1 MFFNPLYKKF
11 TIIALSII
19 LVFINGS
26 YNNEVHAQK
35 LNLKQKIASI
45 KWPSILQGKRIS
57 LDDTLKQE
65 PQPKVKKTKLKAPA
79 KQPKVK
85 KIKPEPQPKV
95 QTKPKKQPKLKPQA
109 SPTSNRIQIK
119 LPKIGPFFKKQLD
132 QLKITKR
139 KDTSI
144 RIGKVPLKRL
154 KQNKIDQ
161 LSTNVIDIETQIQQL
176 QAQKDWLEKRIDL
189 LATPDSVKKLLRKEI
204 IDYKAASQAEMPI
217 PVGNS
222 DIDELVRNLVLLD
235 KIPSTTNL
243 TIRPYYTETK
253 LNYQSLLL
261 TIDSSIVYDPLLFK
275 NKYFTLKKLPLQI
288 GQKLNTNH
296 PYGGNDGAMSYS
308 KGYQFQIS
316 GGVYAQFKN
325 IKLLLRPEY
334 VQTASQQYKTDAY
347 WGQVNPAYKKFLLGN
362 SSLRFDLGK
371 LSMGVSTQNL
381 WWGPGIYN
389 SLLMSNNAQGF
400 FHYTINTNR
409 PIKNFLGTFQFQV
422 ISATLTQDSLQ
433 GFENNGLRRR
443 VINKSDRVLSS
454 LAVDYQPSF
463 LKNISFGINRSLQS
477 YKDRLPTDF
486 VQKNIPVLGA
496 FFGSTDVARDTFPQD
511 QTVSVYT
518 KWMFPKSHAELYYQF
533 AYNDAKANWRDF
545 WLDMSHSTAYILGF
559 KKLFILKDEKYLDLG
574 MEVMKL
580 GQTPSYLHRNAGNFY
595 EHGQII
601 EGYTNQNQIMGA
613 GSGFGN
619 NMQTIQFSM
628 NDGWNKLGI
637 IFHHIQQNPMD
648 FNRADVNN
656 LGIRKIKWN
665 DFSYGIQSRF
675 KYKNILFNANLEWVN
690 SKNYL
695 WTMGQNQ
702 NNLYV
707 NFNTIYLW

>member
-1 MFFNPLYKKF
+1 MFFNSLYKKITNVVLSILLVF
-11 TIIALSII
+11 TIG
-19 LVFINGS
+19 IN
-26 YNNEVHAQK
+26 NNEVHAQK
-35 LNLKQKIASI
+35 FNLKQKIASI

-57 LDDTLKQE
+57 LDDTLKQQ
-65 PQPKVKKTKLKAPA
+65 PQAKV
-79 KQPKVK
+79 
-85 KIKPEPQPKV
+85 
-95 QTKPKKQPKLKPQA
+95 LKPISQP

-119 LPKIGPFFKKQLD
+119 VPKIGSFFKKQID
-132 QLKITKR
+132 FLKNTKR

-144 RIGKVPLKRL
+144 KIGKVPLKRL

-176 QAQKDWLEKRIDL
+176 QAQKEWLEKRIDL

-235 KIPSTTNL
+235 KIPTTTNL

-253 LNYQSLLL
+253 LNYQSLLQ
-261 TIDSSIVYDPLLFK
+261 TIDSSIVYDPLIFK
-275 NKYFTLKKLPLQI
+275 NKFFTLKKLPLQF
-288 GQKLNTNH
+288 GQKLNTNQ

-316 GGVYAQFKN
+316 GGFYAQFKN

-334 VQTASQQYKTDAY
+334 VQTAAQQYKTSAS
-347 WGQVNPAYKKFLLGN
+347 WGQVNPAYKKLLLGN

-400 FHYTINTNR
+400 FHYSINSNR

-422 ISATLTQDSLQ
+422 ISATLTQESLQ

-443 VINKSDRVLSS
+443 AINKSDRVLSS

-486 VQKNIPVLGA
+486 VQKNIPVLSA

-511 QTVSVYT
+511 QTVSIYT

-574 MEVMKL
+574 MEVIKL

-595 EHGQII
+595 EHSQIR
-601 EGYTNQNQIMGA
+601 EGYTNQNQILGA

-619 NMQTIQFSM
+619 NMQTIQLSM
-628 NDGWNKLGI
+628 NQGWNKWGI
-637 IFHHIQQNPMD
+637 IFHHIQQNPM
-648 FNRADVNN
+648 ALVSGVND
-656 LGIRKIKWN
+656 LGLRTIKW
-665 DFSYGIQSRF
+665 DDYAYGVQSRF
-675 KYKNILFNANLEWVN
+675 KYKNILFNANIEWVN

-702 NNLYV
+702 NNLYA
-707 NFNTIYLW
+707 NFNTIFLW

>member
-1 MFFNPLYKKF
+1 MYLNSLYKKF
-11 TIIALSII
+11 LIVGLSIL
-19 LVFINGS
+19 LVFIIGS
-26 YNNEVHAQK
+26 SNNEVHAQK
-35 LNLKQKIASI
+35 VNLKQKIASI
-45 KWPSILQGKRIS
+45 KWPRIFKGKRIS
-57 LDDTLKQE
+57 LDDTLNQQSA
-65 PQPKVKKTKLKAPA
+65 QPKVKKQKIQAPPA
-79 KQPKVK
+79 
-85 KIKPEPQPKV
+85 QPKV
-95 QTKPKKQPKLKPQA
+95 QKQKAQTPPKVKQPKDKKPKPQSA
-109 SPTSNRIQIK
+109 TSSSNRIQIK
-119 LPKIGPFFKKQLD
+119 FPKIGPLFKKQIA
-132 QLKITKR
+132 QFTNTKR

-144 RIGKVPLKRL
+144 KIGKVPLKRL
-154 KQNKIDQ
+154 KQNKIDE
-161 LSTNVIDIETQIQQL
+161 LSTNVIDIETQIQHL
-176 QAQKDWLEKRIDL
+176 QAQKDWLEKRINVL
-189 LATPDSVKKLLRKEI
+189 ETPDSVKKVLRKEI
-204 IDYKAASQAEMPI
+204 IDYKTASQAEMPI

-253 LNYQSLLL
+253 LNYQSLLQ
-261 TIDSSIVYDPLLFK
+261 TIDSSIEYDPLLFK
-275 NKYFTLKKLPLQI
+275 NKYFTLKKLPLQF
-288 GQKLNTNH
+288 GQKLNTNQ

-334 VQTASQQYKTDAY
+334 VQTASQQYKTSAS
-347 WGQVNPAYKKFLLGN
+347 WGQVNPAYKKLLLGN

-371 LSMGVSTQNL
+371 VSMGISTQNL

-400 FHYTINTNR
+400 FHYSINSNR

-443 VINKSDRVLSS
+443 NINKSDRFLSS

-486 VQKNIPVLGA
+486 VQKNIPVLSA
-496 FFGSTDVARDTFPQD
+496 FFGSTSTARDTFPQD
-511 QTVSVYT
+511 QTVSIYT

-580 GQTPSYLHRNAGNFY
+580 GQTPSYIHRNAGNFY
-595 EHGQII
+595 EHSQIR
-601 EGYTNQNQIMGA
+601 EGYTNQNQIIGA

-619 NMQTIQFSM
+619 NMQTIQLSM
-628 NDGWNKLGI
+628 NKGWNKIGI
-637 IFHHIQQNPMD
+637 IFHHIQQNPM
-648 FNRADVNN
+648 ALVSGVND
-656 LGIRKIKWN
+656 LGLRKIKW
-665 DFSYGIQSRF
+665 DDYAYGIQSRF
-675 KYKNILFNANLEWVN
+675 KYKNILFNANVEWVN

-702 NNLYV
+702 NNLYA
-707 NFNTIYLW
+707 NFNTIFLW

>member
-11 TIIALSII
+11 TIIVLSII

-57 LDDTLKQE
+57 LDDSLKLSSQAI
-65 PQPKVKKTKLKAPA
+65 TIKA
-79 KQPKVK
+79 
-85 KIKPEPQPKV
+85 
-95 QTKPKKQPKLKPQA
+95 KPQT

-119 LPKIGPFFKKQLD
+119 LPKIAPLFKKQIG
-132 QLKITKR
+132 QSKTPKT

-154 KQNKIDQ
+154 KQNKIDE

-176 QAQKDWLEKRIDL
+176 QTQKDWLEKRINI
-189 LATPDSVKKLLRKEI
+189 LATPDTVKALLRKEI
-204 IDYKAASQAEMPI
+204 IDYKAPSQAEMPI

-222 DIDELVRNLVLLD
+222 DIDELIRNLVLLD

-253 LNYQSLLL
+253 LNYQSLLQ

-275 NKYFTLKKLPLQI
+275 NKFFILKKLPLQI
-288 GQKLNTNH
+288 GQKLNTNQ

-316 GGVYAQFKN
+316 SGVYAQFKN

-334 VQTASQQYKTDAY
+334 VQTASEQYKTGS
-347 WGQVNPAYKKFLLGN
+347 WGQVNPAYKKLLLGN

-400 FHYTINTNR
+400 FHYSINSNR

-443 VINKSDRVLSS
+443 NINKSDRVLSS

-496 FFGSTDVARDTFPQD
+496 FFGSTDIARDTFPQD
-511 QTVSVYT
+511 QTVSIYT

-559 KKLFILKDEKYLDLG
+559 KKLFILKGEKYLDLG
-574 MEVMKL
+574 LEVIKL

-595 EHGQII
+595 EHSQIS
-601 EGYTNQNQIMGA
+601 EGYTNQNQILGA
-613 GSGFGN
+613 GSGYGN
-619 NMQTIQFSM
+619 NMQTIQLSM
-628 NDGWNKLGI
+628 NEGWNKWGI
-637 IFHHIQQNPMD
+637 IFHHIQQNPM
-648 FNRADVNN
+648 ALVSGVND
-656 LGIRKIKWN
+656 LGLRKIKWN
-665 DFSYGIQSRF
+665 DYSYGVQSRF
-675 KYKNILFNANLEWVN
+675 KYKNILFNANIEWVN

-707 NFNTIYLW
+707 NFNTIFLW

>member
-11 TIIALSII
+11 TIIGLSIL
-19 LVFINGS
+19 LVFILDS
-26 YNNEVHAQK
+26 SNNKVYAQK

-57 LDDTLKQE
+57 LDDSLKQQ
-65 PQPKVKKTKLKAPA
+65 PQPKVKKTKLQAPA

-85 KIKPEPQPKV
+85 KIKPESQPKV
-95 QTKPKKQPKLKPQA
+95 QAKPKKQSKLKPHV

-119 LPKIGPFFKKQLD
+119 LPKIGPLFKKQIA
-132 QLKITKR
+132 QFTNTKR

-144 RIGKVPLKRL
+144 KIGKVPLKRL

-161 LSTNVIDIETQIQQL
+161 LSTNVIDVETQIQQL

-243 TIRPYYTETK
+243 TIRPYFTETK
-253 LNYQSLLL
+253 LNYQSLLQ
-261 TIDSSIVYDPLLFK
+261 TIDSSIEYDPLLFK
-275 NKYFTLKKLPLQI
+275 NKFFTLKKLPLQI
-288 GQKLNTNH
+288 SQKLNTNQ

-308 KGYQFQIS
+308 KGYQFQLS

-334 VQTASQQYKTDAY
+334 VQTASQQYKTSGY
-347 WGQVNPAYKKFLLGN
+347 WGEVNPAYKKLLLGN

-400 FHYTINTNR
+400 FHYSINSNR

-443 VINKSDRVLSS
+443 NINKSDRVLSS

-486 VQKNIPVLGA
+486 IQKNIPVLGA

-511 QTVSVYT
+511 QTVSIYT

-574 MEVMKL
+574 MEVIKL
-580 GQTPSYLHRNAGNFY
+580 GQTPSYLHRNAGDFY
-595 EHGQII
+595 EHSQIR

-619 NMQTIQFSM
+619 NMQTIQLSM
-628 NDGWNKLGI
+628 NKGWNKIGV
-637 IFHHIQQNPMD
+637 IFHHIQQNPM
-648 FNRADVNN
+648 ALVSGVND
-656 LGIRKIKWN
+656 LGLRKIKW
-665 DFSYGIQSRF
+665 DDYSYGVQSRF
-675 KYKNILFNANLEWVN
+675 KYKNILFNANIEWVN

-702 NNLYV
+702 NNLYA
-707 NFNTIYLW
+707 NFNTIFLW

>member
-1 MFFNPLYKKF
+1 MYFNPLYKKF
-11 TIIALSII
+11 VIVVFSIL
-19 LVFINGS
+19 LVFIIGS

-35 LNLKQKIASI
+35 FNLKQKIASI

-57 LDDTLKQE
+57 LDDSIKQE
-65 PQPKVKKTKLKAPA
+65 PQPKVKKPIS
-79 KQPKVK
+79 QV
-85 KIKPEPQPKV
+85 
-95 QTKPKKQPKLKPQA
+95 
-109 SPTSNRIQIK
+109 SPSSNRIQIK
-119 LPKIGPFFKKQLD
+119 LPKIGPLFKKQID
-132 QLKITKR
+132 QLKNTKR

-154 KQNKIDQ
+154 KQDKIDQ

-176 QAQKDWLEKRIDL
+176 QAQKNWFEKRINL
-189 LATPDSVKKLLRKEI
+189 LANPDTVKKLLRKEI
-204 IDYKAASQAEMPI
+204 IYYKAASQSEIPI

-235 KIPSTTNL
+235 KIPSNTNL

-253 LNYQSLLL
+253 LNYESLLQ
-261 TIDSSIVYDPLLFK
+261 TIDSSIEFDPLLFK
-275 NKYFTLKKLPLQI
+275 NKSFTLKKLPLQF
-288 GQKLNTNH
+288 GQKLNTNQ

-308 KGYQFQIS
+308 KGYQFQLS

-334 VQTASQQYKTDAY
+334 VQTASQQYKTSDY
-347 WGQVNPAYKKFLLGN
+347 WGQVNPAYKKLLLGN

-400 FHYTINTNR
+400 FHYSINSNR

-433 GFENNGLRRR
+433 GFENNGLRKRY
-443 VINKSDRVLSS
+443 INKSDRFLSS

-477 YKDRLPTDF
+477 YKNQLPTDF
-486 VQKNIPVLGA
+486 VQKNIPVLSS
-496 FFGSTDVARDTFPQD
+496 FFGSTDKARDTFPQD
-511 QTVSVYT
+511 QQVSIYT

-574 MEVMKL
+574 MEVIKL

-595 EHGQII
+595 EHSQIR
-601 EGYTNQNQIMGA
+601 EGYTNQNQILGA

-619 NMQTIQFSM
+619 NMQTIQLSM
-628 NDGWNKLGI
+628 NQGWNKIGI
-637 IFHHIQQNPMD
+637 IFHHIQQNPM
-648 FNRADVNN
+648 ALVSGVND
-656 LGIRKIKWN
+656 LGLRKTKW
-665 DFSYGIQSRF
+665 DDYSYGIQSRF
-675 KYKNILFNANLEWVN
+675 KYKNILFNANVEWVN

-702 NNLYV
+702 NNLYA
-707 NFNTIYLW
+707 NFNTIFLW

>member
-11 TIIALSII
+11 TIIGLSIL
-19 LVFINGS
+19 LVFILGS
-26 YNNEVHAQK
+26 SNNKVHAQK

-57 LDDTLKQE
+57 LDDSLKQQ
-65 PQPKVKKTKLKAPA
+65 PQPKVKKTKLQAPA

-85 KIKPEPQPKV
+85 KIKPEIQPKV
-95 QTKPKKQPKLKPQA
+95 QAKPKKESKLKPQV

-119 LPKIGPFFKKQLD
+119 LPKIGPLFKKQIT
-132 QLKITKR
+132 QFANTKR

-176 QAQKDWLEKRIDL
+176 QAQKDWLEKRINL

-235 KIPSTTNL
+235 KIPSNTNL

-253 LNYQSLLL
+253 LNYQSLLQ
-261 TIDSSIVYDPLLFK
+261 TIDSSIEYDPLLFK
-275 NKYFTLKKLPLQI
+275 NKYFTLKKLPLQF

-316 GGVYAQFKN
+316 GGVFAQFKN

-334 VQTASQQYKTDAY
+334 VQTASQEYKTSSY
-347 WGQVNPAYKKFLLGN
+347 WGQVNPAYKKLLLGN

-371 LSMGVSTQNL
+371 ISMGVSTQNL

-400 FHYTINTNR
+400 FQYSINSNR

-443 VINKSDRVLSS
+443 NINKSDRFLSS

-477 YKDRLPTDF
+477 YKNQLPTDF

-511 QTVSVYT
+511 QTVSIYT
-518 KWMFPKSHAELYYQF
+518 KWMFPKSHAEVYYQF
-533 AYNDAKANWRDF
+533 AYNDGKANWRDF

-595 EHGQII
+595 EHSQIR
-601 EGYTNQNQIMGA
+601 EGYTNQNQILGA

-619 NMQTIQFSM
+619 NMQTIQLSM
-628 NDGWNKLGI
+628 NQGWNKIGI
-637 IFHHIQQNPMD
+637 IFHHIQQNPM
-648 FNRADVNN
+648 ALVSGVND
-656 LGIRKIKWN
+656 LGLRKIKW
-665 DFSYGIQSRF
+665 DDYAYGLQSRF
-675 KYKNILFNANLEWVN
+675 KYKNILFNANIEWIN

-702 NNLYV
+702 NNLYA
-707 NFNTIYLW
+707 NFNTIFLW

>member
-11 TIIALSII
+11 TIIGLSII

-35 LNLKQKIASI
+35 LNLKQKIGSI

-57 LDDTLKQE
+57 LDDSLKQE
-65 PQPKVKKTKLKAPA
+65 PQPKVKKTKLQSPA

-85 KIKPEPQPKV
+85 KIKPEPQAKG
-95 QTKPKKQPKLKPQA
+95 QSKPKKQPKLKAQV

-119 LPKIGPFFKKQLD
+119 LPKIGPLFKKQFD
-132 QLKITKR
+132 QLKNTKR

-144 RIGKVPLKRL
+144 IIGKVPLKRL

-176 QAQKDWLEKRIDL
+176 QAQKDWFEKRIDL

-204 IDYKAASQAEMPI
+204 IDYKAGSQAEMPI

-235 KIPSTTNL
+235 KIPSTSNL

-253 LNYQSLLL
+253 LNYQSLLQ

-334 VQTASQQYKTDAY
+334 VQTASQQYKTSDD

-389 SLLMSNNAQGF
+389 SLLMSNNAEGF
-400 FHYTINTNR
+400 FHYTIHSNR
-409 PIKNFLGTFQFQV
+409 PIRNFLGVFQIQ
-422 ISATLTQDSLQ
+422 IIGATLKHDSLQ
-433 GFENNGLRRR
+433 GFENNNLKRRIFFPENR
-443 VINKSDRVLSS
+443 YLNSI
-454 LAVDYQPSF
+454 AIDYQPSII
-463 LKNISFGINRSLQS
+463 KNISIGINRSSQTYFS
-477 YKDRLPTDF
+477 TRPDNFIDKY
-486 VQKNIPVLGA
+486 IPVISA
-496 FFGSTDVARDTFPQD
+496 FFGSTDVKRDTFPQD
-511 QTVSVYT
+511 QLVSVYT

-559 KKLFILKDEKYLDLG
+559 KKLFILKDEKFLDLG
-574 MEVMKL
+574 IEVLKL
-580 GQTPSYLHRNAGNFY
+580 AQTPSYIHRNAGNFY
-595 EHGQII
+595 EHGQIRQ
-601 EGYTNQNQIMGA
+601 GYSNMNQIIGA

-619 NMQTIQFSM
+619 NRQTLNISL
-628 NDGWNKLGI
+628 NKGWNKFGFI
-637 IFHHIQQNPMD
+637 
-648 FNRADVNN
+648 FNRINQHPIALVNEVSYVG
-656 LGIRKIKWN
+656 LRKIKW
-665 DFSYGIQSRF
+665 DDLAYGIQSRF
-675 KYKNILFNANLEWVN
+675 KYKNLLFNANVEWVN

-695 WTMGQNQ
+695 WTKGQNQ
-702 NNLYV
+702 NNLYA
-707 NFNTIYLW
+707 NFNTIFLW

>member
-1 MFFNPLYKKF
+1 MFFNPFNKKF
-11 TIIALSII
+11 TNVGLSIL
-19 LVFINGS
+19 LVFIIGLN
-26 YNNEVHAQK
+26 NNEVHAQK
-35 LNLKQKIASI
+35 LNLTQKIASI
-45 KWPSILQGKRIS
+45 KLPSILQGKRIS
-57 LDDTLKQE
+57 LKDTLKVL
-65 PQPKVKKTKLKAPA
+65 PQPKV
-79 KQPKVK
+79 
-85 KIKPEPQPKV
+85 
-95 QTKPKKQPKLKPQA
+95 LKPISQP

-119 LPKIGPFFKKQLD
+119 LPKIGPLFKKQIGLF
-132 QLKITKR
+132 KITKI

-144 RIGKVPLKRL
+144 KIGKVPLKRL
-154 KQNKIDQ
+154 KQNKIDE

-176 QAQKDWLEKRIDL
+176 QAQKEWLEKRIDL

-253 LNYQSLLL
+253 LNYQSLLQN
-261 TIDSSIVYDPLLFK
+261 IDSSIVYDPLIFK
-275 NKYFTLKKLPLQI
+275 NKLFTLKKLPLQI
-288 GQKLNTNH
+288 GQKLNTNQ

-325 IKLLLRPEY
+325 IKLLFRPEY
-334 VQTASQQYKTDAY
+334 VQTASQEYKTSAS
-347 WGQVNPAYKKFLLGN
+347 WGQVNPAYKKLLLGN

-400 FHYTINTNR
+400 FHYSINSNR

-433 GFENNGLRRR
+433 GFENNGLKRRN
-443 VINKSDRVLSS
+443 INKSDRVLSS

-486 VQKNIPVLGA
+486 VQKNIPVLSA

-511 QTVSVYT
+511 QTVSIYT

-574 MEVMKL
+574 MEVIKL

-595 EHGQII
+595 EHGQIR
-601 EGYTNQNQIMGA
+601 EGYTNQNQILGA

-619 NMQTIQFSM
+619 NMQTIQLSM
-628 NDGWNKLGI
+628 NQGWNKWGI
-637 IFHHIQQNPMD
+637 IFHHIQQNPM
-648 FNRADVNN
+648 ALVSGVND
-656 LGIRKIKWN
+656 LGLRKTKW
-665 DFSYGIQSRF
+665 DDYAYGVQSRF
-675 KYKNILFNANLEWVN
+675 KYKNILFNANIEWVN

-702 NNLYV
+702 NNLYA
-707 NFNTIYLW
+707 NFNTIFLW

>member
-1 MFFNPLYKKF
+1 MFFNSLYKKF
-11 TIIALSII
+11 TFIAFSIL
-19 LVFINGS
+19 LVFIISS
-26 YNNEVHAQK
+26 YNNEAHAQK

-57 LDDTLKQE
+57 LDDSLKQE
-65 PQPKVKKTKLKAPA
+65 PQPKVKKTKLQAPT

-95 QTKPKKQPKLKPQA
+95 QTKPKKQPKIKPQV

-119 LPKIGPFFKKQLD
+119 LPKIGPFFKKQLY

-139 KDTSI
+139 KDTNI

-204 IDYKAASQAEMPI
+204 IDYKTASQAEMPI

-243 TIRPYYTETK
+243 TVRPYYTETR
-253 LNYQSLLL
+253 LNYQSLLQ
-261 TIDSSIVYDPLLFK
+261 TIDSSIVYEPLLFK
-275 NKYFTLKKLPLQI
+275 NNFFTLKKLPLQI
-288 GQKLNTNH
+288 GQKLNTNQ

-308 KGYQFQIS
+308 KGHQFQIS

-334 VQTASQQYKTDAY
+334 VQTASQQYKISDY
-347 WGQVNPAYKKFLLGN
+347 WGQVNPAYKKLLLGN
-362 SSLRFDLGK
+362 SSLRIDLGK

-400 FHYTINTNR
+400 FHYSLNTNR

-422 ISATLTQDSLQ
+422 ISATLTQDSIQ

-443 VINKSDRVLSS
+443 YINKSDRFLSS

-486 VQKNIPVLGA
+486 IQKNIPVLGA
-496 FFGSTDVARDTFPQD
+496 FFGSTDAARDTFPQD
-511 QTVSVYT
+511 QTVSIYT

-574 MEVMKL
+574 MEVIKL

-595 EHGQII
+595 EHSQIR

-619 NMQTIQFSM
+619 NMQTIQLSM
-628 NDGWNKLGI
+628 NQGWNKLGI
-637 IFHHIQQNPMD
+637 IFHHIQQNPM
-648 FNRADVNN
+648 ALVSGVND
-656 LGIRKIKWN
+656 LGLRKIKW
-665 DFSYGIQSRF
+665 DDYAYGVQSRF
-675 KYKNILFNANLEWVN
+675 KFKNILFNANIEWVN

>member
-1 MFFNPLYKKF
+1 MYLNSLYRKF
-11 TIIALSII
+11 LIVGFSIL
-19 LVFINGS
+19 LVFIIGS
-26 YNNEVHAQK
+26 SNNEVHAQK
-35 LNLKQKIASI
+35 VNLKQKIASI
-45 KWPSILQGKRIS
+45 KWPSILKGKRIS
-57 LDDTLKQE
+57 LDDSLNQQS
-65 PQPKVKKTKLKAPA
+65 PQPKVKKQKIQAPP
-79 KQPKVK
+79 KQSKVQKPKVQPQPKVK
-85 KIKPEPQPKV
+85 QLKV
-95 QTKPKKQPKLKPQA
+95 KKPKPQSA
-109 SPTSNRIQIK
+109 SSSSNRIQIK
-119 LPKIGPFFKKQLD
+119 FPKIGPLFKKQIV
-132 QLKITKR
+132 QFTNTKR

-144 RIGKVPLKRL
+144 KIGKVPLKRL
-154 KQNKIDQ
+154 KQNKIDE

-176 QAQKDWLEKRIDL
+176 QAQKNWLEKRINVL
-189 LATPDSVKKLLRKEI
+189 ETPDSVKKVLRKEI

-217 PVGNS
+217 PVGNT

-235 KIPSTTNL
+235 KIPSNTNL

-253 LNYQSLLL
+253 LNYQSLLQ
-261 TIDSSIVYDPLLFK
+261 TIDSSIEYDPLLFK
-275 NKYFTLKKLPLQI
+275 NKFFTLKKLPLQF

-334 VQTASQQYKTDAY
+334 VQTASQEYKTSGY
-347 WGQVNPAYKKFLLGN
+347 WGQVNPAYKKLLLGN

-371 LSMGVSTQNL
+371 VSMGVSTQNL

-400 FHYTINTNR
+400 FHYSINSNR

-443 VINKSDRVLSS
+443 NINKSDRFLSS

-463 LKNISFGINRSLQS
+463 LKNISFGINRSLQT

-486 VQKNIPVLGA
+486 VQKNIPVLSA
-496 FFGSTDVARDTFPQD
+496 FFGSTSTARDTFPQD
-511 QTVSVYT
+511 QTVSIYT

-559 KKLFILKDEKYLDLG
+559 KKLFILKEEKYLDLG

-595 EHGQII
+595 EHSQIS
-601 EGYTNQNQIMGA
+601 EGYTNQNQILGA

-619 NMQTIQFSM
+619 NMQTIQLSM
-628 NDGWNKLGI
+628 NKGWNKLGI
-637 IFHHIQQNPMD
+637 IFHHIQQNPM
-648 FNRADVNN
+648 ALVSGVND
-656 LGIRKIKWN
+656 LGLRKIKW
-665 DFSYGIQSRF
+665 DDYAYGLQSRF
-675 KYKNILFNANLEWVN
+675 KYKNILFNANVEWVN

-702 NNLYV
+702 NNLYA
-707 NFNTIYLW
+707 NFNTIFLW

>member
-1 MFFNPLYKKF
+1 MYFNPLYKKLKL
-11 TIIALSII
+11 IVLSIS
-19 LVFINGS
+19 LLFIIGS

-45 KWPSILQGKRIS
+45 KWPSNLQGKRIS
-57 LDDTLKQE
+57 LDDTLKQ
-65 PQPKVKKTKLKAPA
+65 QT
-79 KQPKVK
+79 QS
-85 KIKPEPQPKV
+85 KIK
-95 QTKPKKQPKLKPQA
+95 KPISQV

-119 LPKIGPFFKKQLD
+119 VPKLGPLFKKQLA
-132 QLKITKR
+132 QLTNTKS

-222 DIDELVRNLVLLD
+222 DIDELIRNLVLLD
-235 KIPSTTNL
+235 KIPSTTNF

-253 LNYQSLLL
+253 LNYQSLLQ
-261 TIDSSIVYDPLLFK
+261 TIDSIIVYDPLLFK
-275 NKYFTLKKLPLQI
+275 NKYFTLKKLPLQF
-288 GQKLNTNH
+288 GQKLNTNQ

-325 IKLLLRPEY
+325 IKLLFRPEY
-334 VQTASQQYKTDAY
+334 VQTASQQYKTSAS
-347 WGQVNPAYKKFLLGN
+347 WGQVNPAYKKLLLGN

-400 FHYTINTNR
+400 FHYTINSNR

-422 ISATLTQDSLQ
+422 ISATLKQDSLQ
-433 GFENNGLRRR
+433 GFENNGLKRRI
-443 VINKSDRVLSS
+443 INKSDRVLSS

-477 YKDRLPTDF
+477 YRDRLPTDF
-486 VQKNIPVLGA
+486 IQKNIPVLGA
-496 FFGSTDVARDTFPQD
+496 FFGSTDAARDTFPQD
-511 QTVSVYT
+511 QTVSIYT

-574 MEVMKL
+574 MEVIKL

-595 EHGQII
+595 EHSVIR

-619 NMQTIQFSM
+619 NMQTIQLSI
-628 NDGWNKLGI
+628 NKGWNKFGI
-637 IFHHIQQNPMD
+637 ISHHIQQNPM
-648 FNRADVNN
+648 ALVSGVND
-656 LGIRKIKWN
+656 LGLRKIKW
-665 DFSYGIQSRF
+665 DDYAYGVQSRF
-675 KYKNILFNANLEWVN
+675 KYKNILFNANVEWVN

-702 NNLYV
+702 NNLYA
-707 NFNTIYLW
+707 NFNTIFLW

>member
-11 TIIALSII
+11 TIIGLSII
-19 LVFINGS
+19 LVIINGS
-26 YNNEVHAQK
+26 YNNEAHAQK

-57 LDDTLKQE
+57 LDDSLKQE
-65 PQPKVKKTKLKAPA
+65 PQPKVKKIKLQAPP

-85 KIKPEPQPKV
+85 KIKPEPQPKA
-95 QTKPKKQPKLKPQA
+95 QTKPKKQPKPKPQV

-119 LPKIGPFFKKQLD
+119 LPKIGPLFKKQID
-132 QLKITKR
+132 QLKSTKR

-204 IDYKAASQAEMPI
+204 IDYKTASQAEMPI

-253 LNYQSLLL
+253 LNYQSLLQ
-261 TIDSSIVYDPLLFK
+261 TIDSNIVYDPLLFK
-275 NKYFTLKKLPLQI
+275 NKFFTLKKLPLQI
-288 GQKLNTNH
+288 GQKLNTNQ

-334 VQTASQQYKTDAY
+334 VQTASQQYKTNDY

-371 LSMGVSTQNL
+371 LSMGVSTQNI

-400 FHYTINTNR
+400 FHYSINSNR

-422 ISATLTQDSLQ
+422 ISATLKQDSLQ
-433 GFENNGLRRR
+433 GFENNGLKRRN
-443 VINKSDRVLSS
+443 INKSDRVLSS

-486 VQKNIPVLGA
+486 VQKNIPVLSA

-511 QTVSVYT
+511 QQVSIYT

-559 KKLFILKDEKYLDLG
+559 KKLFILKEEKYLDLG

-595 EHGQII
+595 EHSQIT

-619 NMQTIQFSM
+619 NMQTIQLSM
-628 NDGWNKLGI
+628 NKGWNKLGI
-637 IFHHIQQNPMD
+637 IFHHIQQNPM
-648 FNRADVNN
+648 ALVSGVND
-656 LGIRKIKWN
+656 LGLRKVKW
-665 DFSYGIQSRF
+665 DDYAYGVQSRF
-675 KYKNILFNANLEWVN
+675 KYKNILFNANVEWVN

-695 WTMGQNQ
+695 WTKGQNQ
-702 NNLYV
+702 NNLYA
-707 NFNTIYLW
+707 NFNTIFLW

>member
-1 MFFNPLYKKF
+1 MYLNSLYRKF
-11 TIIALSII
+11 LIVGLLFSI
-19 LVFINGS
+19 VFIIGS
-26 YNNEVHAQK
+26 SNNEVHAQK
-35 LNLKQKIASI
+35 VNLKQKIASI
-45 KWPSILQGKRIS
+45 KWPSILKGKRIS
-57 LDDTLKQE
+57 LDDSLNQQS
-65 PQPKVKKTKLKAPA
+65 PQPKVKKQKIQAPP
-79 KQPKVK
+79 KQPKVQ
-85 KIKPEPQPKV
+85 KPKMQPPPKV
-95 QTKPKKQPKLKPQA
+95 KQPKDKKRKPQSA
-109 SPTSNRIQIK
+109 TSSSNRIQIK
-119 LPKIGPFFKKQLD
+119 LPKIGPLFKKQIA
-132 QLKITKR
+132 QFTNTKR

-144 RIGKVPLKRL
+144 KIGKVPLKRL
-154 KQNKIDQ
+154 KQNKIDE

-176 QAQKDWLEKRIDL
+176 QAQKDWLEKRINV
-189 LATPDSVKKLLRKEI
+189 LATPDSVKKVLRKEI
-204 IDYKAASQAEMPI
+204 IDYKVASQAEMPI
-217 PVGNS
+217 PVGNT

-235 KIPSTTNL
+235 KIPSNTNL

-253 LNYQSLLL
+253 LNYQSLLQ
-261 TIDSSIVYDPLLFK
+261 TIDSTIEYDPLLFK
-275 NKYFTLKKLPLQI
+275 NKYFTLKKLPLQF

-316 GGVYAQFKN
+316 GGVFAQFKN

-334 VQTASQQYKTDAY
+334 VQTASQQYKTSAS
-347 WGQVNPAYKKFLLGN
+347 WGQVNPAYKKLLLGN

-371 LSMGVSTQNL
+371 VSMGVSTQNL

-400 FHYTINTNR
+400 FHYSINSNR

-422 ISATLTQDSLQ
+422 ISATLTHDSLQ

-443 VINKSDRVLSS
+443 NINKSDRFLNS

-463 LKNISFGINRSLQS
+463 LKNISIGINRSIQT
-477 YKDRLPTDF
+477 YKDRLPSDF
-486 VQKNIPVLGA
+486 VQKNIPVLSA
-496 FFGSTDVARDTFPQD
+496 FFGSTSTARDTFPQD
-511 QTVSVYT
+511 QTVSIYT

-559 KKLFILKDEKYLDLG
+559 KKLFLLNNESYLDFG

-595 EHGQII
+595 EHGQIP
-601 EGYTNQNQIMGA
+601 EGYTNQNQILGA

-619 NMQTIQFSM
+619 NMQTLQLSM
-628 NDGWNKLGI
+628 NKGWNKIGF
-637 IFHHIQQNPMD
+637 IFHHIQHNPMD
-648 FNRADVNN
+648 FNRADVEFIG
-656 LGIRKIKWN
+656 LRKLKWN
-665 DFSYGIQSRF
+665 DFAYGLQSRF
-675 KYKNILFNANLEWVN
+675 KYKNILFNANVEWVN

-702 NNLYV
+702 NNLYA
-707 NFNTIYLW
+707 NFNTIFLW

>member
-1 MFFNPLYKKF
+1 MFVNPLYKKF
-11 TIIALSII
+11 TIIGLSII

-35 LNLKQKIASI
+35 LNLKQKITST

-57 LDDTLKQE
+57 LDDSLKQK
-65 PQPKVKKTKLKAPA
+65 PQPKVKKTKLQAPA
-79 KQPKVK
+79 KEPKVK
-85 KIKPEPQPKV
+85 KIKPESQPKA
-95 QTKPKKQPKLKPQA
+95 QTKPKKQPKLKPQV

-119 LPKIGPFFKKQLD
+119 LPKIGPFLKKQSD

-204 IDYKAASQAEMPI
+204 IDYKSASQAEMPI

-253 LNYQSLLL
+253 LNYQSLLQ
-261 TIDSSIVYDPLLFK
+261 TIDSSIVYDPLFFK
-275 NKYFTLKKLPLQI
+275 NKYFILKKLPFQI

-316 GGVYAQFKN
+316 GGIYAQFKN

-334 VQTASQQYKTDAY
+334 VQTASQQYNTNAS

-400 FHYTINTNR
+400 FHYSINSNR

-443 VINKSDRVLSS
+443 NINKSDRVLSS

-486 VQKNIPVLGA
+486 IQKNIPVLSA

-511 QTVSVYT
+511 QQVSIYT

-580 GQTPSYLHRNAGNFY
+580 GQTPSYLHRSAGDFY
-595 EHGQII
+595 EHCCVV

-619 NMQTIQFSM
+619 NMQTIQLSM
-628 NDGWNKLGI
+628 NKGWNKLGI
-637 IFHHIQQNPMD
+637 IFHHIQQNPM
-648 FNRADVNN
+648 ALVSGVND
-656 LGIRKIKWN
+656 LGLRKIKW
-665 DFSYGIQSRF
+665 DDYAYGVQSRF
-675 KYKNILFNANLEWVN
+675 KYKNILFNANVEWVN

>member
-1 MFFNPLYKKF
+1 MYLNSLYRKF
-11 TIIALSII
+11 LIVGLLFSI
-19 LVFINGS
+19 VFIIGS
-26 YNNEVHAQK
+26 SNNEAHAQK
-35 LNLKQKIASI
+35 VNLKQKIASI
-45 KWPSILQGKRIS
+45 KWPSFLKGKRIS
-57 LDDTLKQE
+57 LDDSLNQQST
-65 PQPKVKKTKLKAPA
+65 PKVKQPKLQTPP
-79 KQPKVK
+79 KQPKVQK
-85 KIKPEPQPKV
+85 PKV
-95 QTKPKKQPKLKPQA
+95 QPPPKVKQPKDKKPKPQ
-109 SPTSNRIQIK
+109 SDSSSSNRIQIK
-119 LPKIGPFFKKQLD
+119 LPKIGPLFKKQIALFTN
-132 QLKITKR
+132 TKR

-144 RIGKVPLKRL
+144 KIGKVPLKRL
-154 KQNKIDQ
+154 KQNKIDE
-161 LSTNVIDIETQIQQL
+161 LSTHVIDIETQIQQL
-176 QAQKDWLEKRIDL
+176 QAQKNWLEKRINIL
-189 LATPDSVKKLLRKEI
+189 ETPDSVKKVLRKEI

-217 PVGNS
+217 PVGNT

-235 KIPSTTNL
+235 KIPSNTNL

-253 LNYQSLLL
+253 LNYQSLLQ
-261 TIDSSIVYDPLLFK
+261 TIDSSIEYDPLLFK
-275 NKYFTLKKLPLQI
+275 NKYFTLKKLPLQF

-334 VQTASQQYKTDAY
+334 VQTASQEYKTSVY
-347 WGQVNPAYKKFLLGN
+347 WGQVNPAYKKLLLGN
-362 SSLRFDLGK
+362 SSIRFDIGK

-400 FHYTINTNR
+400 FHYTINSNR

-443 VINKSDRVLSS
+443 NINKSDRFLSS

-486 VQKNIPVLGA
+486 IQKNIPVLSA
-496 FFGSTDVARDTFPQD
+496 FFGSTDKARDTFPQD
-511 QTVSVYT
+511 QTVSIYT

-580 GQTPSYLHRNAGNFY
+580 GQTPSYLHRNAGEFY
-595 EHGQII
+595 EHCCIS
-601 EGYTNQNQIMGA
+601 EGYTNQNQILGA

-619 NMQTIQFSM
+619 NMQTIQLSM
-628 NDGWNKLGI
+628 NKGWNKIGI
-637 IFHHIQQNPMD
+637 IFHHIQQNPM
-648 FNRADVNN
+648 ALVSGVND
-656 LGIRKIKWN
+656 LGLRKIKW
-665 DFSYGIQSRF
+665 DDYAYGLQSRF
-675 KYKNILFNANLEWVN
+675 KYKNILFNANIEWVN

-702 NNLYV
+702 NNLYA
-707 NFNTIYLW
+707 NFNTIFLW

>member
-1 MFFNPLYKKF
+1 MYLNPLYRRF
-11 TIIALSII
+11 SRIAFLFII
-19 LVFINGS
+19 VFNLGINLNG
-26 YNNEVHAQK
+26 VQAQK
-35 LNLKQKIASI
+35 LNLKDKINAI
-45 KWPSILQGKRIS
+45 KWPSILQGKKIS
-57 LDDTLKQE
+57 IDDSLKQQSQ
-65 PQPKVKKTKLKAPA
+65 PQVKK
-79 KQPKVK
+79 
-85 KIKPEPQPKV
+85 E
-95 QTKPKKQPKLKPQA
+95 KPQSA
-109 SPTSNRIQIK
+109 IASNRIQIK
-119 LPKIGPFFKKQLD
+119 LPKIGTFFKKQ
-132 QLKITKR
+132 IARYTNTKR

-144 RIGKVPLKRL
+144 KIGKVPLKRL
-154 KQNKIDQ
+154 KQDKIDV

-176 QAQKDWLEKRIDL
+176 QAQKDWLEKRINV
-189 LATPDSVKKLLRKEI
+189 LATPDSVKAILRKEI
-204 IDYKAASQAEMPI
+204 IDYKTASQAEMPI
-217 PVGNS
+217 PVGNT

-235 KIPSTTNL
+235 KIPSNTNL

-253 LNYQSLLL
+253 LNYQSLLQ
-261 TIDSSIVYDPLLFK
+261 TIDSSIEYDPLLFK
-275 NKYFTLKKLPLQI
+275 NKFFTLKKLPLQF

-316 GGVYAQFKN
+316 GGVYAQLKN

-334 VQTASQQYKTDAY
+334 VQTAFQQYKTNAY
-347 WGQVNPAYKKFLLGN
+347 WGQVNPAYKKLLLGN

-400 FHYTINTNR
+400 FHYSINSNR

-443 VINKSDRVLSS
+443 NINKSDRVLSS

-486 VQKNIPVLGA
+486 VQKNIPVLSA

-511 QTVSVYT
+511 QTVSIYT

-595 EHGQII
+595 EHSVIS

-619 NMQTIQFSM
+619 NMQTIQLSI
-628 NDGWNKLGI
+628 NEGWNKIGL
-637 IFHHIQQNPMD
+637 IFHHIQQNPM
-648 FNRADVNN
+648 ALVSDVND
-656 LGIRKIKWN
+656 LGLRKIKW
-665 DFSYGIQSRF
+665 DDYAYGLQSRF
-675 KYKNILFNANLEWVN
+675 KYKNILFNANIEWVN

-695 WTMGQNQ
+695 WTKGQTQ
-702 NNLYV
+702 NNLYA
-707 NFNTIYLW
+707 NFNTIFLW

>member
-1 MFFNPLYKKF
+1 MYLNSFYKKF
-11 TIIALSII
+11 TLVGLSIL
-19 LVFINGS
+19 LVFIIGS
-26 YNNEVHAQK
+26 FNNKVHAQK
-35 LNLKQKIASI
+35 LNLKEKIASI
-45 KWPSILQGKRIS
+45 KWPSILTGKRIS
-57 LDDTLKQE
+57 LDDSLNVKVASK
-65 PQPKVKKTKLKAPA
+65 PKVKKS
-79 KQPKVK
+79 
-85 KIKPEPQPKV
+85 KV
-95 QTKPKKQPKLKPQA
+95 QVPSKLTKVQKEKLKPQA
-109 SPTSNRIQIK
+109 KVKKLNPQVAAASNRIEIK
-119 LPKIGPFFKKQLD
+119 LPKFGPFLKKQIAHF
-132 QLKITKR
+132 KSTKK

-144 RIGKVPLKRL
+144 RIGRVPLKRL

-161 LSTNVIDIETQIQQL
+161 LSTNVIDIETQILQL
-176 QAQKDWLEKRIDL
+176 QSQKTSLEKRIDL
-189 LATPDSVKKLLRKEI
+189 LATPDSVKTILRKEI
-204 IDYKAASQAEMPI
+204 IDYKTPSQAEMPI

-235 KIPSTTNL
+235 IIPSNTNL

-253 LNYQSLLL
+253 LNYQSLLQA
-261 TIDSSIVYDPLLFK
+261 IDSSIVYDPLLFK
-275 NKYFTLKKLPLQI
+275 NKSFTLKKLPLQI
-288 GQKLNTNH
+288 GQKYNSNH

-308 KGYQFQIS
+308 TGYQFQIS
-316 GGVYAQFKN
+316 GGIFAQFKN
-325 IKLLLRPEY
+325 LKMQLRPEY
-334 VQTASQQYKTDAY
+334 VQTASQQYKTGS
-347 WGQVNPAYKKFLLGN
+347 WGQVNPAYKKLLLGN

-400 FHYTINTNR
+400 FHYSINTNR

-422 ISATLTQDSLQ
+422 IRATLTQDSLQ

-443 VINKSDRVLSS
+443 DINKSDRVLSS

-496 FFGSTDVARDTFPQD
+496 FFGSTDAARDTFPQD
-511 QTVSVYT
+511 QTVSIYT

-533 AYNDAKANWRDF
+533 AYNDAKENWRDF

-559 KKLFILKDEKYLDLG
+559 KKLFVLKNQKYLDLG
-574 MEVMKL
+574 MEVIKL

-595 EHGQII
+595 EHGVIQ
-601 EGYTNQNQIMGA
+601 EGYTNQNQIIGA
-613 GSGFGN
+613 GSGLGN
-619 NMQTIQFSM
+619 NMQTIQLSM
-628 NDGWNKLGI
+628 NEGWNKFGF
-637 IFHHIQQNPMD
+637 IFHRIEQNPISVWSGP
-648 FNRADVNN
+648 FNDIGLR
-656 LGIRKIKWN
+656 RIKWN
-665 DFSYGIQSRF
+665 DYSYGIQTRL
-675 KYKNILFNANLEWVN
+675 KYKNVLFNANIEWVN

-702 NNLYV
+702 NNLYA
-707 NFNTIYLW
+707 NFNTIFLW

>member
-1 MFFNPLYKKF
+1 MYLNSLFRKF
-11 TIIALSII
+11 LIVGLSIL
-19 LVFINGS
+19 LVFIIGS
-26 YNNEVHAQK
+26 SNNEVHAQK
-35 LNLKQKIASI
+35 VNLKQKIASI
-45 KWPSILQGKRIS
+45 KWPSILKGKRIS
-57 LDDTLKQE
+57 LDDSLNQQS
-65 PQPKVKKTKLKAPA
+65 PQPKVKQPKLQAPP

-85 KIKPEPQPKV
+85 KPKPQPQPKV
-95 QTKPKKQPKLKPQA
+95 KQPKVKNPKPQSA
-109 SPTSNRIQIK
+109 SSSSNRIQIK
-119 LPKIGPFFKKQLD
+119 LPKIGPLFKKQIT
-132 QLKITKR
+132 QVTNTKR

-144 RIGKVPLKRL
+144 KIGKVPLKRL
-154 KQNKIDQ
+154 KQNKIDE

-176 QAQKDWLEKRIDL
+176 QAQKNWLEKRINVL
-189 LATPDSVKKLLRKEI
+189 ETPDSVKKVLRKEI

-217 PVGNS
+217 PVGNT

-235 KIPSTTNL
+235 KIPSNTNL

-253 LNYQSLLL
+253 LNYQSLLQ
-261 TIDSSIVYDPLLFK
+261 TIDSSIEYDPLLFK
-275 NKYFTLKKLPLQI
+275 NKYFTLKKLPLQF

-334 VQTASQQYKTDAY
+334 VQTASQEYKTSAS
-347 WGQVNPAYKKFLLGN
+347 WGQVNPAYKKLLLGN

-371 LSMGVSTQNL
+371 ISMGVSTQNL

-400 FHYTINTNR
+400 FHYSINSNR

-443 VINKSDRVLSS
+443 NINKSDRFLSS

-486 VQKNIPVLGA
+486 VQKNIPVLSA
-496 FFGSTDVARDTFPQD
+496 FFGSTSTARDTFPQD
-511 QTVSVYT
+511 QTVSIYT

-595 EHGQII
+595 EHSQIR
-601 EGYTNQNQIMGA
+601 EGYTNQNQILGA

-619 NMQTIQFSM
+619 NMQTIQLSM
-628 NDGWNKLGI
+628 NKGWNKIGI
-637 IFHHIQQNPMD
+637 IFHHIQQNPM
-648 FNRADVNN
+648 ALVSGVND
-656 LGIRKIKWN
+656 LGLRKIKW
-665 DFSYGIQSRF
+665 DDYAYGIQSRF
-675 KYKNILFNANLEWVN
+675 KYKNILFNANVEWVN

-702 NNLYV
+702 NNLYA
-707 NFNTIYLW
+707 NFNTIFLW

>member
-1 MFFNPLYKKF
+1 MYLNSLSKKF
-11 TIIALSII
+11 TLVGLSII
-19 LVFINGS
+19 LILIIGS
-26 YNNEVHAQK
+26 YTNEVHAQK
-35 LNLKQKIASI
+35 LSFEQKISAI
-45 KWPSILQGKRIS
+45 KWPSILKGKRIS
-57 LDDTLKQE
+57 LDDTSNVKIAS
-65 PQPKVKKTKLKAPA
+65 QPKIKKLRLQAP
-79 KQPKVK
+79 PKVT
-85 KIKPEPQPKV
+85 KV
-95 QTKPKKQPKLKPQA
+95 QNEKPKPQA
-109 SPTSNRIQIK
+109 KVNKVKPQAAATSNRIQIK
-119 LPKIGPFFKKQLD
+119 LPKFGPFFQKQFA
-132 QLKITKR
+132 QLKNTKK

-144 RIGKVPLKRL
+144 RIGRVPLKRL

-176 QAQKDWLEKRIDL
+176 QSQKTLLEKRIDL
-189 LATPDSVKKLLRKEI
+189 LATSDSVKTILRKEI
-204 IDYKAASQAEMPI
+204 IDYNTISQAEMPI

-235 KIPSTTNL
+235 KIPSNSNL
-243 TIRPYYTETK
+243 TIRPYYTETI
-253 LNYQSLLL
+253 LNYQSLLQA
-261 TIDSSIVYDPLLFK
+261 IDSSIEYDPLLYNK
-275 NKYFTLKKLPLQI
+275 KYFTLKKLPLQF
-288 GQKLNTNH
+288 GQKLNTNQ

-334 VQTASQQYKTDAY
+334 VQTASQEYKTSSY
-347 WGQVNPAYKKFLLGN
+347 WGQVNPAYKKLLLGN

-371 LSMGVSTQNL
+371 ISMGVATQNL

-400 FHYTINTNR
+400 FHYSINSNR

-443 VINKSDRVLSS
+443 NINKSDRFLSS

-477 YKDRLPTDF
+477 YKNQLPTDF

-511 QTVSVYT
+511 QTVSIYT

-533 AYNDAKANWRDF
+533 AYNDAKANWRDL

-559 KKLFILKDEKYLDLG
+559 KKLFILKDQKYLDLG

-595 EHGQII
+595 EHGQIR
-601 EGYTNQNQIMGA
+601 EGYTNQNQILGA

-619 NMQTIQFSM
+619 NMQTIQISM
-628 NDGWNKLGI
+628 NKGWNKIGI
-637 IFHHIQQNPMD
+637 IFHHIQQNPM
-648 FNRADVNN
+648 ALVSGVND
-656 LGIRKIKWN
+656 LGLRKIKW
-665 DFSYGIQSRF
+665 DDYAYGLQSRF
-675 KYKNILFNANLEWVN
+675 KYKNILFNANVEWVN

-702 NNLYV
+702 NNLYA
-707 NFNTIYLW
+707 NFNTIFLW

>member
-11 TIIALSII
+11 TIIAFSIL
-19 LVFINGS
+19 LVFIICS
-26 YNNEVHAQK
+26 NNNKVHAQK

-57 LDDTLKQE
+57 LDDSLKQE
-65 PQPKVKKTKLKAPA
+65 PQPKVKK
-79 KQPKVK
+79 
-85 KIKPEPQPKV
+85 IKREPQLKI
-95 QTKPKKQPKLKPQA
+95 QTKPKKQPKLKPQV

-161 LSTNVIDIETQIQQL
+161 LATNVIDIETQIQQL

-253 LNYQSLLL
+253 LNYQSLLQ

-334 VQTASQQYKTDAY
+334 VQTASQQYKTSAS
-347 WGQVNPAYKKFLLGN
+347 WGQVNPAYKKLLLGN

-371 LSMGVSTQNL
+371 LSMGISTQNL

-400 FHYTINTNR
+400 FHYSINSNR

-422 ISATLTQDSLQ
+422 ISATLTQDSIQ

-443 VINKSDRVLSS
+443 VINKSDRFLSS

-486 VQKNIPVLGA
+486 VQKNIPVLSA
-496 FFGSTDVARDTFPQD
+496 FFGSTDAARDTFPQD
-511 QTVSVYT
+511 QTVSIYT

-559 KKLFILKDEKYLDLG
+559 KKLFILMDEKYLDLG

-595 EHGQII
+595 EHSQIR

-619 NMQTIQFSM
+619 NMQTIQLSM
-628 NDGWNKLGI
+628 NKGWNKLGI
-637 IFHHIQQNPMD
+637 IFHHIQQNPM
-648 FNRADVNN
+648 ALVSGVND
-656 LGIRKIKWN
+656 LGLRKVKW
-665 DFSYGIQSRF
+665 DDYAYGLQSRF
-675 KYKNILFNANLEWVN
+675 KYKNILFNANVEWVN

>member
-1 MFFNPLYKKF
+1 MYLNSLYKKF
-11 TIIALSII
+11 TLVGLSIL
-19 LVFINGS
+19 LVFIIGS
-26 YNNEVHAQK
+26 NTNKVHAQK

-45 KWPSILQGKRIS
+45 KWPSILKGKRIS
-57 LDDTLKQE
+57 LDDSLNVKVAS
-65 PQPKVKKTKLKAPA
+65 QPKVKKSKLQTPSKPTKAQKEKPKPQA
-79 KQPKVK
+79 KVK
-85 KIKPEPQPKV
+85 KLQPQGA
-95 QTKPKKQPKLKPQA
+95 A
-109 SPTSNRIQIK
+109 SSNRIEIK
-119 LPKIGPFFKKQLD
+119 LPKLGPFFKKQLAHF
-132 QLKITKR
+132 KSTKK

-144 RIGKVPLKRL
+144 RIGRVPLKRL

-161 LSTNVIDIETQIQQL
+161 LSTNVIDIETQIQLL
-176 QAQKDWLEKRIDL
+176 QSQKASLEKRIDL
-189 LATPDSVKKLLRKEI
+189 LATPDSVKAILRKEI
-204 IDYKAASQAEMPI
+204 IDYKSASQAEMPI

-235 KIPSTTNL
+235 KIPSNTNL

-253 LNYQSLLL
+253 LNYQSLLQA
-261 TIDSSIVYDPLLFK
+261 IDSSIEYDPLLFK
-275 NKYFTLKKLPLQI
+275 NKFFTLKKLPLQI
-288 GQKLNTNH
+288 GQKYNSLR

-308 KGYQFQIS
+308 TGYQFQIS
-316 GGVYAQFKN
+316 SGIFAQFKN
-325 IKLLLRPEY
+325 LKLQLRPEY
-334 VQTASQQYKTDAY
+334 VQTASEKYKLNSY
-347 WGQVNPAYKKFLLGN
+347 WGQVNPVYKKFLLGN

-371 LSMGVSTQNL
+371 LSIGVSTQNL

-400 FHYTINTNR
+400 FHYSINSNR

-443 VINKSDRVLSS
+443 DINKSDRVLSS

-496 FFGSTDVARDTFPQD
+496 FFGSTDVIRDTFPQD
-511 QTVSVYT
+511 QTVSIYT

-533 AYNDAKANWRDF
+533 AYNDAKENWRDF

-559 KKLFILKDEKYLDLG
+559 KKLFILKDQKYLDLG
-574 MEVMKL
+574 MEVIKL
-580 GQTPSYLHRNAGNFY
+580 AQTPSYLHRNAGNFY
-595 EHGQII
+595 EHGNIF
-601 EGYTNQNQIMGA
+601 EGYTNQNQIIGA

-619 NMQTIQFSM
+619 NMQTVQLSL
-628 NDGWNKLGI
+628 NEGWDKFGF
-637 IFHHIQQNPMD
+637 IFHRIEQNPISIWSGPFED
-648 FNRADVNN
+648 IG
-656 LGIRKIKWN
+656 LRKVKWN
-665 DFSYGIQSRF
+665 DYSYGLQSRF
-675 KYKNILFNANLEWVN
+675 KYKNILFNANIEWVN

-695 WTMGQNQ
+695 WTKGQNQ
-702 NNLYV
+702 NNLFA
-707 NFNTIYLW
+707 NFNTIFLW

>member
-1 MFFNPLYKKF
+1 MYLNSLYKKF
-11 TIIALSII
+11 LIVGLSIL
-19 LVFINGS
+19 LVFIIGS
-26 YNNEVHAQK
+26 SNNEVHAQK
-35 LNLKQKIASI
+35 VNLKQKIASI
-45 KWPSILQGKRIS
+45 KWPRIFKGKRIS
-57 LDDTLKQE
+57 LDDSLNQQS
-65 PQPKVKKTKLKAPA
+65 PQPKVKKQNIQAPPKQPKVQKQKVQTPPKA
-79 KQPKVK
+79 KQPKDK
-85 KIKPEPQPKV
+85 
-95 QTKPKKQPKLKPQA
+95 KPKPQSA
-109 SPTSNRIQIK
+109 TSSSNRIQIK
-119 LPKIGPFFKKQLD
+119 FPKIGPLFKKQIA
-132 QLKITKR
+132 QFTNTKR

-144 RIGKVPLKRL
+144 KIGKVPLKRL
-154 KQNKIDQ
+154 KQNKIDE

-176 QAQKDWLEKRIDL
+176 QAQKDWLEKRINVL
-189 LATPDSVKKLLRKEI
+189 ETPDSLKKVLRKEI

-217 PVGNS
+217 PVGNT

-243 TIRPYYTETK
+243 TIRPYYTEAK
-253 LNYQSLLL
+253 LNYQSLLQ
-261 TIDSSIVYDPLLFK
+261 TIDSSIEYDPLLFK
-275 NKYFTLKKLPLQI
+275 NKYFTLKKLPLQF
-288 GQKLNTNH
+288 GQKLNTNQ

-334 VQTASQQYKTDAY
+334 VQTASQQYKTSAS
-347 WGQVNPAYKKFLLGN
+347 WGQVNPAYKKLLLGN

-371 LSMGVSTQNL
+371 ISMGVSTQNL

-400 FHYTINTNR
+400 FHYSINSNR

-443 VINKSDRVLSS
+443 DINKSDRFLSS

-486 VQKNIPVLGA
+486 VQKNIPVLSA
-496 FFGSTDVARDTFPQD
+496 FFGSTSTARDTFPQD
-511 QTVSVYT
+511 QTVSIYT

-595 EHGQII
+595 EHSQIR
-601 EGYTNQNQIMGA
+601 EGYTNQNQILGA

-619 NMQTIQFSM
+619 NMQTIQLSM
-628 NDGWNKLGI
+628 NKGWNKVGI
-637 IFHHIQQNPMD
+637 IFHHIQQNPM
-648 FNRADVNN
+648 ALVSGVND
-656 LGIRKIKWN
+656 LGLRKIKW
-665 DFSYGIQSRF
+665 DDYAYGIQSRF
-675 KYKNILFNANLEWVN
+675 KYKNILFNANVEWVN

-702 NNLYV
+702 NNLYA
-707 NFNTIYLW
+707 NFNTIFLW

>member
-1 MFFNPLYKKF
+1 MYLNPLYRRF
-11 TIIALSII
+11 SRIAFLFI
-19 LVFINGS
+19 LVFNLGINL
-26 YNNEVHAQK
+26 NEVHAQK
-35 LNLKQKIASI
+35 LNLKQKINAI
-45 KWPSILQGKRIS
+45 KWPSILQGKKIS
-57 LDDTLKQE
+57 LDDSLKQQS
-65 PQPKVKKTKLKAPA
+65 QPKIKETKTQRA
-79 KQPKVK
+79 
-85 KIKPEPQPKV
+85 
-95 QTKPKKQPKLKPQA
+95 T
-109 SPTSNRIQIK
+109 SSNRIQIK
-119 LPKIGPFFKKQLD
+119 LPKIGPVFKKQIA
-132 QLKITKR
+132 QFTNSKR

-144 RIGKVPLKRL
+144 KIGKVPLKRL
-154 KQNKIDQ
+154 KQNKIDA

-176 QAQKDWLEKRIDL
+176 QAQKDWLEKRINV

-204 IDYKAASQAEMPI
+204 IDYKTVSQAEMPI

-235 KIPSTTNL
+235 KIPSNTNL

-253 LNYQSLLL
+253 LNYQSLLQ

-275 NKYFTLKKLPLQI
+275 NKYFTLKKLPLQF
-288 GQKLNTNH
+288 GQKLNTNQ

-325 IKLLLRPEY
+325 IKLLFRPEY
-334 VQTASQQYKTDAY
+334 VQTASQQYKTSAS
-347 WGQVNPAYKKFLLGN
+347 WGQVNPAYKKLLLGN

-400 FHYTINTNR
+400 FHYSINSNR

-443 VINKSDRVLSS
+443 NINKSDRFLSS

-477 YKDRLPTDF
+477 YKDRLPSDF
-486 VQKNIPVLGA
+486 VQKNIPVLSA

-511 QTVSVYT
+511 QTVSIYT

-559 KKLFILKDEKYLDLG
+559 KKLFILKDKKYLDLG

-595 EHGQII
+595 EHSQIR

-619 NMQTIQFSM
+619 NMQTIQLSM
-628 NDGWNKLGI
+628 NEGWNKIGI
-637 IFHHIQQNPMD
+637 IFHHIQQNPM
-648 FNRADVNN
+648 ALVSGVND
-656 LGIRKIKWN
+656 LGLSKIKW
-665 DFSYGIQSRF
+665 DDYAYGIQSRF
-675 KYKNILFNANLEWVN
+675 KYKNILFNANVEWVN

-695 WTMGQNQ
+695 WNKGQNQ
-702 NNLYV
+702 NNLYA
-707 NFNTIYLW
+707 NFNTIFLW

>member
-1 MFFNPLYKKF
+1 MFFNSLYKKF
-11 TIIALSII
+11 TIIGLSII

-57 LDDTLKQE
+57 LKDTLKVL
-65 PQPKVKKTKLKAPA
+65 PQPKV
-79 KQPKVK
+79 
-85 KIKPEPQPKV
+85 
-95 QTKPKKQPKLKPQA
+95 LKPILQP

-119 LPKIGPFFKKQLD
+119 LPKIGPLFKKQID
-132 QLKITKR
+132 QLKNTKR

-144 RIGKVPLKRL
+144 KIGKVPLKRL

-176 QAQKDWLEKRIDL
+176 QAQKEWLEKRIDL

-253 LNYQSLLL
+253 LNYQSLLQ
-261 TIDSSIVYDPLLFK
+261 TIDSNIVYDPLLFK

-288 GQKLNTNH
+288 GQKLNTNQ

-325 IKLLLRPEY
+325 IKLLFRPEY
-334 VQTASQQYKTDAY
+334 VQTASQEYKTSAS

-400 FHYTINTNR
+400 FHYSINSNR

-433 GFENNGLRRR
+433 GFENNGLKRRN
-443 VINKSDRVLSS
+443 INKSDRVLSS

-486 VQKNIPVLGA
+486 VQKNIPVLSA

-511 QTVSVYT
+511 QTVSIYT

-574 MEVMKL
+574 MEVIKL

-595 EHGQII
+595 EHSQIR
-601 EGYTNQNQIMGA
+601 EGYTNQNQILGA

-619 NMQTIQFSM
+619 NMQTIQLSM
-628 NDGWNKLGI
+628 NQGWNKWGI
-637 IFHHIQQNPMD
+637 IFHHIQQNPM
-648 FNRADVNN
+648 ALVSGVND
-656 LGIRKIKWN
+656 LGLRKTKW
-665 DFSYGIQSRF
+665 DDYAYGVQSRF
-675 KYKNILFNANLEWVN
+675 KYKNILFNANVEWVN

-702 NNLYV
+702 NNLYA
-707 NFNTIYLW
+707 NFNTIFLW

>member
-1 MFFNPLYKKF
+1 MYFNPLYKKF
-11 TIIALSII
+11 VIVVFSIL
-19 LVFINGS
+19 LVFIIGS

-35 LNLKQKIASI
+35 FNLKQKIASI

-57 LDDTLKQE
+57 LDDSLKQE
-65 PQPKVKKTKLKAPA
+65 PQPKVKKPKLQAP
-79 KQPKVK
+79 PK
-85 KIKPEPQPKV
+85 EPKV
-95 QTKPKKQPKLKPQA
+95 QKLKVPAKPKKQPKLKPQV
-109 SPTSNRIQIK
+109 SPSSNRIQIK
-119 LPKIGPFFKKQLD
+119 LPKIGPLFKKQID
-132 QLKITKR
+132 QLKNSKE

-144 RIGKVPLKRL
+144 KIGKVPFKRL
-154 KQNKIDQ
+154 KQDKIDQ

-176 QAQKDWLEKRIDL
+176 QSQKDWFEKRINL
-189 LATPDSVKKLLRKEI
+189 LANPDTVKKLLRKEI
-204 IDYKAASQAEMPI
+204 LYYKSASQAEMPI

-253 LNYQSLLL
+253 LNYQSLLQ

-275 NKYFTLKKLPLQI
+275 NKSFTLKKLPLQF
-288 GQKLNTNH
+288 GQKLNTNQ

-308 KGYQFQIS
+308 KGYQFQLS

-334 VQTASQQYKTDAY
+334 VQTASQKYKTSDY
-347 WGQVNPAYKKFLLGN
+347 WGQVNPAYKKLLLGN

-400 FHYTINTNR
+400 FHYSINTNR
-409 PIKNFLGTFQFQV
+409 PIKNFLGTFQFQL
-422 ISATLTQDSLQ
+422 ISAKLSQDSLQ

-477 YKDRLPTDF
+477 YKNQLPTDF
-486 VQKNIPVLGA
+486 VQKNLPVLSA
-496 FFGSTDVARDTFPQD
+496 FFGSTDKARDTFPQD
-511 QTVSVYT
+511 QQVSIYT

-574 MEVMKL
+574 MEVIKL
-580 GQTPSYLHRNAGNFY
+580 GQTPSYLHRDAGNFY
-595 EHGQII
+595 EHSQIT

-619 NMQTIQFSM
+619 NMQTIQLSM
-628 NDGWNKLGI
+628 NQGWNKIGI
-637 IFHHIQQNPMD
+637 IFHHIQQNPM
-648 FNRADVNN
+648 ALVSGVND
-656 LGIRKIKWN
+656 LGLRKTKW
-665 DFSYGIQSRF
+665 DDYAYGIQSRF
-675 KYKNILFNANLEWVN
+675 KYKNILFNANVEWVN

-702 NNLYV
+702 NNLYA
-707 NFNTIYLW
+707 NFNTIFLW

>member
-11 TIIALSII
+11 TIIGLSIL

-45 KWPSILQGKRIS
+45 KWPNILQGKRIS
-57 LDDTLKQE
+57 LDDSLKQE
-65 PQPKVKKTKLKAPA
+65 SPAKVKKTKLQASP

-85 KIKPEPQPKV
+85 KIKSETQPKV
-95 QTKPKKQPKLKPQA
+95 KAKPKKQPKLKPQP

-119 LPKIGPFFKKQLD
+119 LPKIGPLFKKQID
-132 QLKITKR
+132 QLKNSKR

-161 LSTNVIDIETQIQQL
+161 LSTNVMDIETQIQQL
-176 QAQKDWLEKRIDL
+176 QAQKDWIEKRIDL

-253 LNYQSLLL
+253 LNHQSLLQ

-334 VQTASQQYKTDAY
+334 VQTASQQYKTSAAS
-347 WGQVNPAYKKFLLGN
+347 WGQVNPAYKKVLLGN

-371 LSMGVSTQNL
+371 LSMGISTQNL

-400 FHYTINTNR
+400 FHYSINSNR
-409 PIKNFLGTFQFQV
+409 PIKNFLGTFQFQL

-443 VINKSDRVLSS
+443 DIYKSDRILNS

-477 YKDRLPTDF
+477 YKDQLPADF
-486 VQKNIPVLGA
+486 IQKNIPVLGA
-496 FFGSTDVARDTFPQD
+496 FFGSTDVARATFPQD
-511 QTVSVYT
+511 QLVSIYT

-559 KKLFILKDEKYLDLG
+559 KKLFILKEEKYLDLG
-574 MEVMKL
+574 MEVIKL

-595 EHGQII
+595 EHGPIS

-619 NMQTIQFSM
+619 NMQTVQLSM
-628 NDGWNKLGI
+628 NDGWNKLGF
-637 IFHHIQQNPMD
+637 IFHHIQQNPM
-648 FNRADVNN
+648 ALVSGVND
-656 LGIRKIKWN
+656 LGLRRIKW
-665 DFSYGIQSRF
+665 DDYSYGVQTRF
-675 KYKNILFNANLEWVN
+675 KYKNILFNANVEWVN

>member
-1 MFFNPLYKKF
+1 MFFNSLYKKF
-11 TIIALSII
+11 TIIGLSIL
-19 LVFINGS
+19 LVFILDS
-26 YNNEVHAQK
+26 SNNKVYAQK

-57 LDDTLKQE
+57 LDDSLKQQ
-65 PQPKVKKTKLKAPA
+65 PQPKVKKTKLQAPA

-85 KIKPEPQPKV
+85 KIKPESQPKV
-95 QTKPKKQPKLKPQA
+95 QAKPKKQPKLKPKT

-119 LPKIGPFFKKQLD
+119 LPKIGPLFKKQIA
-132 QLKITKR
+132 QFTNTKR

-144 RIGKVPLKRL
+144 KIGKVPLKRL

-176 QAQKDWLEKRIDL
+176 QAQKDWLEKRINV
-189 LATPDSVKKLLRKEI
+189 LATPDSVKKVLRKEI

-253 LNYQSLLL
+253 LNYQSLLQ
-261 TIDSSIVYDPLLFK
+261 TIDSSIEYDPLLFK
-275 NKYFTLKKLPLQI
+275 NKFFTLKKLPLQI
-288 GQKLNTNH
+288 GQKLNTNQ

-334 VQTASQQYKTDAY
+334 VQTASQQYKTSAS

-400 FHYTINTNR
+400 FHYSINSNR

-433 GFENNGLRRR
+433 GFENNGLKRRN
-443 VINKSDRVLSS
+443 INKSARVLSS

-486 VQKNIPVLGA
+486 VQKNIPVLSA
-496 FFGSTDVARDTFPQD
+496 FFGSTDAARDTFPQD
-511 QTVSVYT
+511 QTVSIYT

-595 EHGQII
+595 EHSQIR

-619 NMQTIQFSM
+619 NMQTIQLSM
-628 NDGWNKLGI
+628 NKGWNKIGI
-637 IFHHIQQNPMD
+637 IFHHIQQNPM
-648 FNRADVNN
+648 ALVSGVND
-656 LGIRKIKWN
+656 LGLRKIKW
-665 DFSYGIQSRF
+665 DDYAYGIQSRF
-675 KYKNILFNANLEWVN
+675 KYKNILFNANVEWVN

-702 NNLYV
+702 NNLYA
-707 NFNTIYLW
+707 NFNTIFLW

>member
-1 MFFNPLYKKF
+1 MYLNSLYKKF
-11 TIIALSII
+11 LIVGLSIL
-19 LVFINGS
+19 LVFIIGS
-26 YNNEVHAQK
+26 SNNEVHAQK
-35 LNLKQKIASI
+35 VNLKQKIASI
-45 KWPSILQGKRIS
+45 KWPRIFKGKRIS
-57 LDDTLKQE
+57 LDDSLNQQS
-65 PQPKVKKTKLKAPA
+65 PQPKVKKQNIQAPPKQPKVQNPKVQTPPKA
-79 KQPKVK
+79 KQPKDK
-85 KIKPEPQPKV
+85 
-95 QTKPKKQPKLKPQA
+95 KPKPQSA
-109 SPTSNRIQIK
+109 TSSSNRIQIK
-119 LPKIGPFFKKQLD
+119 FPKIGPLFKKQIA
-132 QLKITKR
+132 QFTNTKR

-144 RIGKVPLKRL
+144 KIGKVPLKRL
-154 KQNKIDQ
+154 KQNKIDE

-176 QAQKDWLEKRIDL
+176 QAQKNWLEKRINVL
-189 LATPDSVKKLLRKEI
+189 ETPDSVKKVLRKEI

-217 PVGNS
+217 PVGNT

-235 KIPSTTNL
+235 KIPSNTNL

-253 LNYQSLLL
+253 LNYQSLLQ
-261 TIDSSIVYDPLLFK
+261 TIDSSIEYDPLLFK
-275 NKYFTLKKLPLQI
+275 NKYFTLKKLPLQF

-334 VQTASQQYKTDAY
+334 VQTASQEYKTSAS
-347 WGQVNPAYKKFLLGN
+347 WGQVNPAYKKLLLGN

-371 LSMGVSTQNL
+371 ISMGVSTQNL

-400 FHYTINTNR
+400 FHYSINSNR

-443 VINKSDRVLSS
+443 NINKSDRFLSS

-486 VQKNIPVLGA
+486 VQKNIPVLSA
-496 FFGSTDVARDTFPQD
+496 FFGSTSTARDTFPQD
-511 QTVSVYT
+511 QTVSIYT

-595 EHGQII
+595 EHSQIR
-601 EGYTNQNQIMGA
+601 EGYTNQNQILGA

-619 NMQTIQFSM
+619 NMQTIQLSM
-628 NDGWNKLGI
+628 NKGWNKIGI
-637 IFHHIQQNPMD
+637 IFHHIQQNPM
-648 FNRADVNN
+648 ALVSGVND
-656 LGIRKIKWN
+656 LGLRKIKW
-665 DFSYGIQSRF
+665 DDYAYGIQSRF
-675 KYKNILFNANLEWVN
+675 KYKNILFNANVEWVN

-702 NNLYV
+702 NNLYA
-707 NFNTIYLW
+707 NFNTIFLW

>member
-1 MFFNPLYKKF
+1 
-11 TIIALSII
+11 
-19 LVFINGS
+19 
-26 YNNEVHAQK
+26 
-35 LNLKQKIASI
+35 
-45 KWPSILQGKRIS
+45 
-57 LDDTLKQE
+57 
-65 PQPKVKKTKLKAPA
+65 
-79 KQPKVK
+79 
-85 KIKPEPQPKV
+85 
-95 QTKPKKQPKLKPQA
+95 
-109 SPTSNRIQIK
+109 
-119 LPKIGPFFKKQLD
+119 
-132 QLKITKR
+132 
-139 KDTSI
+139 
-144 RIGKVPLKRL
+144 
-154 KQNKIDQ
+154 
-161 LSTNVIDIETQIQQL
+161 
-176 QAQKDWLEKRIDL
+176 
-189 LATPDSVKKLLRKEI
+189 
-204 IDYKAASQAEMPI
+204 
-217 PVGNS
+217 
-222 DIDELVRNLVLLD
+222 
-235 KIPSTTNL
+235 
-243 TIRPYYTETK
+243 
-253 LNYQSLLL
+253 
-261 TIDSSIVYDPLLFK
+261 
-275 NKYFTLKKLPLQI
+275 
-288 GQKLNTNH
+288 
-296 PYGGNDGAMSYS
+296 
-308 KGYQFQIS
+308 
-316 GGVYAQFKN
+316 
-325 IKLLLRPEY
+325 
-334 VQTASQQYKTDAY
+334 
-347 WGQVNPAYKKFLLGN
+347 
-362 SSLRFDLGK
+362 
-371 LSMGVSTQNL
+371 MGVSTQNL

-486 VQKNIPVLGA
+486 IQKNIPVLSA

-511 QTVSVYT
+511 QTVSIYT

-559 KKLFILKDEKYLDLG
+559 KKLFILKDEKFLDLG

-595 EHGQII
+595 EHFQIR

-619 NMQTIQFSM
+619 NMQTIQLSM
-628 NDGWNKLGI
+628 NKGWNKLGI
-637 IFHHIQQNPMD
+637 IFHHIQQNPM
-648 FNRADVNN
+648 ALVSGVND
-656 LGIRKIKWN
+656 LGLRKIKW
-665 DFSYGIQSRF
+665 DDYSYGVQSRF
-675 KYKNILFNANLEWVN
+675 KYKNILFNANVEWVN

>member
-1 MFFNPLYKKF
+1 MYLNSLYKKF
-11 TIIALSII
+11 LIVGLSIL
-19 LVFINGS
+19 LVFIIGS
-26 YNNEVHAQK
+26 SNNEVHAQK
-35 LNLKQKIASI
+35 VNLKQKIASI
-45 KWPSILQGKRIS
+45 KWPRIFKGKRIS
-57 LDDTLKQE
+57 LDDTLNQQSA
-65 PQPKVKKTKLKAPA
+65 QPKVKKQKIQAPPA
-79 KQPKVK
+79 
-85 KIKPEPQPKV
+85 QPKV
-95 QTKPKKQPKLKPQA
+95 QKQKAQTPPKVKQPKDKKPKPQSA
-109 SPTSNRIQIK
+109 TSSSNRIQIK
-119 LPKIGPFFKKQLD
+119 LPKIGPLFKKQIA
-132 QLKITKR
+132 QFTNTKR

-144 RIGKVPLKRL
+144 KIGKVPLKRL
-154 KQNKIDQ
+154 KQNKIDE

-176 QAQKDWLEKRIDL
+176 QAQKYWLEKRINVL
-189 LATPDSVKKLLRKEI
+189 ETPDSVKKVLRKEI

-217 PVGNS
+217 PVGNT

-235 KIPSTTNL
+235 KIPSNTNL

-253 LNYQSLLL
+253 LNYQSLLQ
-261 TIDSSIVYDPLLFK
+261 TIDSSIEYDPLLFK
-275 NKYFTLKKLPLQI
+275 NKYFTLKKIPLQF

-316 GGVYAQFKN
+316 GGVYAQFRN

-334 VQTASQQYKTDAY
+334 VQTSSQEYKTSSY
-347 WGQVNPAYKKFLLGN
+347 WGEVNPAYKKLLLGN

-371 LSMGVSTQNL
+371 ISMGVSTQNL

-389 SLLMSNNAQGF
+389 SLLMSNNTQGF
-400 FHYTINTNR
+400 FHYSINSNR

-433 GFENNGLRRR
+433 GFENNGLKRRN
-443 VINKSDRVLSS
+443 INKSDRVLSS

-486 VQKNIPVLGA
+486 VQKNIPVLSA
-496 FFGSTDVARDTFPQD
+496 FFGSTDDKIDKSPID
-511 QTVSVYT
+511 QQVSIYT
-518 KWMFPKSHAELYYQF
+518 KWMFSKSHAELYYQF

-595 EHGQII
+595 EHSQIR
-601 EGYTNQNQIMGA
+601 EGYTNQNQILGA

-619 NMQTIQFSM
+619 NMQTIQLSM
-628 NDGWNKLGI
+628 NKGWNKIGI
-637 IFHHIQQNPMD
+637 IFHHIQQNPM
-648 FNRADVNN
+648 ALVSGVND
-656 LGIRKIKWN
+656 LGLRKIKW
-665 DFSYGIQSRF
+665 DDYAYGIQSRF
-675 KYKNILFNANLEWVN
+675 KYKNILFNANVEWVN

-702 NNLYV
+702 NNLYA
-707 NFNTIYLW
+707 NFNTIFLW

>member
-1 MFFNPLYKKF
+1 MYLNSLYKKF
-11 TIIALSII
+11 LIVGLSIL
-19 LVFINGS
+19 LVFIIGS
-26 YNNEVHAQK
+26 SNNEVHAQK
-35 LNLKQKIASI
+35 VNLKQKIASI
-45 KWPSILQGKRIS
+45 KWPRIFKGKRIS
-57 LDDTLKQE
+57 LDDTLNQQSA
-65 PQPKVKKTKLKAPA
+65 QPKVKKQKIQAPPA
-79 KQPKVK
+79 
-85 KIKPEPQPKV
+85 QPKV
-95 QTKPKKQPKLKPQA
+95 QKQKAQTPPKVKQPKDKKPKPQSA
-109 SPTSNRIQIK
+109 TSSSNRIQIK
-119 LPKIGPFFKKQLD
+119 LPKIGPLFKKQIA
-132 QLKITKR
+132 QFTNTKR

-144 RIGKVPLKRL
+144 KIGKVPLKRL
-154 KQNKIDQ
+154 KQNKIDE

-176 QAQKDWLEKRIDL
+176 QAQKDWLEKRINVL
-189 LATPDSVKKLLRKEI
+189 ETPDSLKKVLRKEI

-217 PVGNS
+217 PVGNT

-243 TIRPYYTETK
+243 TIRPYYTEAK
-253 LNYQSLLL
+253 LNYQSLLQ
-261 TIDSSIVYDPLLFK
+261 TIDSSIEYDPLLFK
-275 NKYFTLKKLPLQI
+275 NKYFTLKKLPLQF
-288 GQKLNTNH
+288 GQKLNTNQ

-334 VQTASQQYKTDAY
+334 VQTASQQYKTSAS
-347 WGQVNPAYKKFLLGN
+347 WGQVNPAYKKLLLGN

-371 LSMGVSTQNL
+371 ISMGVSTQNL

-400 FHYTINTNR
+400 FHYSINSNR

-443 VINKSDRVLSS
+443 DINKSDRFLSS

-486 VQKNIPVLGA
+486 VQKNIPVLSA
-496 FFGSTDVARDTFPQD
+496 FFGSTSTARDTFPQD
-511 QTVSVYT
+511 QTVSIYT

-580 GQTPSYLHRNAGNFY
+580 GQTPSYIHRNAGNFY
-595 EHGQII
+595 EHGQIG
-601 EGYTNQNQIMGA
+601 EGYTNQNQIVGA

-619 NMQTIQFSM
+619 NMQTMQLSM
-628 NDGWNKLGI
+628 NKGWNKIGI
-637 IFHHIQQNPMD
+637 IFHHIQQNPMA
-648 FNRADVNN
+648 FVSGVND
-656 LGIRKIKWN
+656 LGLRKIKW
-665 DFSYGIQSRF
+665 DDYAYGIQSRF
-675 KYKNILFNANLEWVN
+675 KYKNILFNANVEWVN

-702 NNLYV
+702 NNLYA
-707 NFNTIYLW
+707 NFNTIFLW